1 MEFNKI
7 GEYLKTK
14 RLELKMTQQ
23 EVAAYLNIS
32 CQSISKWE
40 NGQSLPSLEILARIS
55 ILYQIS
61 IDEMLK
67 ENDDLTIWNN
77 NAFYWDERM
86 GQNSNYCYNK
96 VVRPKTE
103 KLLDIKKDDYILDI
117 ACGNGNFSQRMVDLG
132 AKVVAFDFSEIM
144 IECAKK
150 RRRGYPQNIEFK
162 VIDATKEDEIKLL
175 KKEQPYNKAVC
186 LMGLMDI
193 SNIQY
198 LFNAI
203 SSMLSMNG
211 IFVFAMHHP
220 CFERPNNIYLTACK
234 HRGIAIPGQPLIQNY
249 YHRSLQDIF
258 HLAFENNFIIDGFEE
273 ERFDELEIPE
283 IIIVRLKKKYTLN
296 EVEF

>member
-1 MEFNKI
+1 MEYNKI

-14 RLELKMTQQ
+14 RLEFKMTQQ
-23 EVAAYLNIS
+23 EVASYLNIS

-61 IDEMLK
+61 IDEMLR

-86 GQNSNYCYNK
+86 GQNSNYFYNK

-103 KLLDIKKDDYILDI
+103 KLLDIKEGDYILDI

-132 AKVVAFDFSEIM
+132 ARVVAFDFSENM

-150 RRRGYPQNIEFK
+150 RRHGYPQNIEFK
-162 VIDATKEDEIKLL
+162 VIDATKENELKLL
-175 KKEQPYNKAVC
+175 KRKQAYNKAVC

-193 SNIQY
+193 LDIQP
-198 LFNAI
+198 LFKTLN
-203 SSMLSMNG
+203 SMLSKNG

-234 HRGIAIPGQPLIQNY
+234 HRGIAIPGQPFIQNY

-273 ERFDELEIPE
+273 ERFDELEMPE
-283 IIIVRLKKKYTLN
+283 IIIVRLKKL
-296 EVEF
+296 

>member
-1 MEFNKI
+1 MEYNKI
-7 GEYLKTK
+7 GDYLKTK

-23 EVAAYLNIS
+23 EVASYLNIS

-77 NAFYWDERM
+77 NAFYWDDRM
-86 GQNSNYCYNK
+86 GQNSNYFYNK

-103 KLLDIKKDDYILDI
+103 ALLNIRKGDYILDI

-132 AKVVAFDFSEIM
+132 GKVVAFDFSDNM

-150 RRRGYPQNIEFK
+150 RRTGYPRDIEFQ
-162 VIDATKEDEIKLL
+162 VIDATKEDEL
-175 KKEQPYNKAVC
+175 KSLKRKQFYNKAVC

-193 SNIQY
+193 SNIQP
-198 LFNAI
+198 LFKTV
-203 SSMLSMNG
+203 SSLLLNNG

-220 CFERPNNIYLTACK
+220 CFERPNNIYLTSCK
-234 HRGIAIPGQPLIQNY
+234 QRGIAIPGQPFIQNY

-273 ERFDELEIPE
+273 ERFDELETPE
-283 IIIVRLKKKYTLN
+283 IIIVRLRKKDN
-296 EVEF
+296 I

>member
-86 GQNSNYCYNK
+86 GQNSNYFYNK

-103 KLLDIKKDDYILDI
+103 KLLDIKKGDCILDI

-198 LFNAI
+198 LFKAI

>member
-86 GQNSNYCYNK
+86 GQNSNYFYNK
-96 VVRPKTE
+96 IVRPKTE
-103 KLLDIKKDDYILDI
+103 KLLDIKKGDYILDI

-198 LFNAI
+198 LFKAI